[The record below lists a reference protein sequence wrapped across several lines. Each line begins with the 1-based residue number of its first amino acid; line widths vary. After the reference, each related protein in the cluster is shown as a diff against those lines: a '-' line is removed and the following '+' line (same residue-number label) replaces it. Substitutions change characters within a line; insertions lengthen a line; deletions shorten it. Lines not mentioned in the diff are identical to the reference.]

1 MGIYRRIL
9 SVLKNDI
16 VIGDQKFEFLAFS
29 SSQLGE
35 NSVWMFAST
44 NELSADSI
52 REWMGDFRN
61 IRNVVNFAA
70 RLGQSFG
77 SSIGT
82 LIVNSDEIEVIPDVE
97 IEGEDGTKYVF
108 FDGIGKIS
116 VEFARIVAANCNLK
130 DYSFCLPNSVCRL

>member
-16 VIGDQKFEFLAFS
+16 VIGDKKFEFIAFS
-29 SSQLGE
+29 SCQLQE
-35 NSVWMFAST
+35 NSVWMFASM

-61 IRNVVNFAA
+61 IRNVAKFAA

-77 SSIGT
+77 SSIET
-82 LIVNSDEIEVIPDVE
+82 LTVNSYEIEVIPDVE

-108 FDGIGKIS
+108 SDGIGKIS
-116 VEFARIVAANCNLK
+116 VEFARIVAIDCNLK